1 MQLEISSPQ
10 KALLV
15 RILDNTLGE
24 LRSEV
29 RRTREPAW
37 HDGLK
42 DEERMVAELLERL
55 RSDE

>member
-1 MQLEISSPQ
+1 MQLEISSPE
-10 KALLV
+10 KKLLV

-29 RRTREPAW
+29 RRTREPTW

-42 DEERMVAELLERL
+42 EEERMVSDLIARL
-55 RSDE
+55 RTDG

>member
-1 MQLEISSPQ
+1 MQLEISSPE

-15 RILDNTLGE
+15 RILGSTLGD

-42 DEERMVAELLERL
+42 EEERIVGELLVRL
-55 RSDE
+55 RSDG

>member
-1 MQLEISSPQ
+1 MQLEISSPE
-10 KALLV
+10 KTLLV

-29 RRTREPAW
+29 RRTRTPAW

-42 DEERMVAELLERL
+42 EEERIVGELLERL